1 MNGFA
6 RAFLSGTLVLL
17 ASGGVA
23 QAQQLSVSSPAIKDG
38 DRMQRNLGCE
48 AGEHS
53 PALNVAGVPAE
64 AKTLAVLMTELD
76 APKGGATLWMA
87 YNIPAAPSVQIA
99 ENQPRGRQMKGDGL
113 QLPASGGKPGYS
125 GPCPP
130 PGVTRRYAVEVFAL
144 DTALE
149 LPETAN
155 RQDYLL
161 AIEGHIL
168 ASGRITGK
176 YKK

>member
-1 MNGFA
+1 MNGIA
-6 RAFLSGTLVLL
+6 RILLSAALVML
-17 ASGGVA
+17 ALCGPAGA
-23 QAQQLSVSSPAIKDG
+23 QSLTVSTPAIKDG

-53 PALNVAGVPAE
+53 PALNVAGVPPE
-64 AKTLAVLMTELD
+64 AKTLAILMTELD
-76 APKGGATLWMA
+76 APRGGATLWMA
-87 YNIPAAPSVQIA
+87 YNIPASPSVQIA
-99 ENQPRGRQMKGDGL
+99 ESQPRGRQMKGDGL
-113 QLPASGGKPGYS
+113 QLAASGGKIGYS

-130 PGVTRRYAVEVFAL
+130 PGVTRRYAIEVFAL
-144 DTALE
+144 DTSLD
-149 LPETAN
+149 LPETTT
-155 RQDYLL
+155 RQEYLL